1 MPERIK
7 GLQIDLSMKDMGV
20 QRSISEIK
28 RSFKGLN
35 ADLKLSNNN
44 FKYSEK
50 SLNSYKLRTRE
61 LSQAVKES
69 KANVAALKAKYQEAA
84 RASGVNSKKAAQ
96 LRQEYS
102 RQADNLNYL
111 QNELDQ
117 TRGKYREMIAVS
129 KSSVGRLG
137 QTFSEIGPKIKS
149 VGDSMKSVGRSM
161 SLYVTAP
168 IAAGFGTAMKKSID
182 FDDTMRKVKAT
193 SGATGDEFNQL
204 RTKALQMGRDTK
216 FTASESAEA
225 MNYMAL
231 AGWDTKDMLKGV
243 GGVMDLAAASGE
255 DLASVS
261 DIVTDN
267 LTAFGMKAKDSTH
280 FADVLAQ
287 TSSKAN
293 TDVRGLGEA
302 FKYAA
307 PVAGALGYSV
317 EDTSIAIGLMS
328 NAGIKGEKAGT
339 ALRTMFTNLSKPTK
353 AMKDEMDKLG
363 ISITDSNGEMLPMR
377 DVLDQLRGK
386 MGGLSKDQQAAAA
399 STIFGKEAMSGALA
413 VINASD
419 EDYKKLTKSI
429 DGSKGASKRM
439 ANEMEGGIGG
449 AMRKMK
455 SAIESLAI
463 SLGDALAPMLY
474 KVATWVTKLANKFS
488 NLPTGVQKTI
498 AVVGL
503 LAAAIGPL
511 LMVFGVMASTIG
523 TSLTV
528 LGSLMTSMRT
538 LSFLSKTSAAAT
550 SIWNGVTAT
559 ARGIANGYR
568 YAVAALTT
576 SQTIQA
582 IKSKIAATAMTI
594 WTGVTKA
601 AALATRGLGLAIRF
615 MTGPIG
621 IVITVITALV
631 GAIIYLWKTN
641 STFRNAVITAW
652 NAIKNAAISVFGFI
666 KPYIINIWNAIKTS
680 TIVVWNA
687 IKNTA
692 ITVWNAIKF
701 AVQHPIQALKNIL
714 SALWNGMK
722 AAAIKIWTLLK
733 NGVVAIIK
741 TYVKQV
747 RSNFNLVKR
756 IVLTV
761 FNAIKSFSIKVWN
774 AIKNGILNIVRILRN
789 GIAKIFKGIKNTVTT
804 IFNAVKNFAIK
815 VWNAIKNSVIN
826 RAKGLWNGVRSTFN
840 ALKKGTT
847 AIFNA
852 VKNFAL
858 KVWTSI
864 KNAVVSRAKALWSG
878 VKNAWNNLKKGTTA
892 IFKSVGSF
900 MSSKWNSIKSGTV
913 NKAKALWSGVK
924 GAWGS
929 LSKGTRNTMNAV
941 GSFMSKKWKDI
952 KSGTVDIVTGM
963 KDKITGVMNKMGD
976 VIKSVTGDIKGFFS
990 GMIDKVKGGL
1000 NKLIDGVNWVGGKLG
1015 MDKLPKIKLH
1025 TGTEHTNT
1033 TTNVVKNGKIARDTF
1048 ATVGDKG
1055 RGNGPGGF
1063 RHEAIKYP
1071 NGKMALTPNRDTTAF
1086 LPKGSS
1092 VMNGAQTHS
1101 MLSNSPAFANGTLPK
1116 FSKGTLPRF
1125 ANGTKKIMTQA
1136 VGEEAG
1142 KLFNNSKKMSHKAL
1156 DTIGAKTKQAKDWG
1170 SEKAD
1175 QIKSAATK
1183 SKDWIAS
1190 KIGDLEDY
1198 MEHPG
1203 KLLEKV
1209 LGAFG
1214 VNMDAFGISKN
1225 FELPYNMM
1233 KGMFSKLKEA
1243 AKNLISGWLEDEF
1256 SGGGG
1261 TNPFADNSSYHWVRG
1276 WSPSGHA
1283 GIDYAASVGTK
1294 IPSSIDGKVI
1304 KSWQSPLGG
1313 GNETQIYDGSKYTHI
1328 FMHQSKRKVSAG
1340 QKVSQGQI
1348 IGLTGN
1354 TGNSTGPH
1362 LHWQVNKGK
1371 GYLNNHPD
1379 SIDPL
1384 KWAKEAAKAGGG
1396 SKAASKWK
1404 PEIKKAL
1411 KANGLPTSSAYVN
1424 AWIRQVQSESGGNAG
1439 ARQQVKDV
1447 NSGPNAARGLLQVIP
1462 TTFAANKLPG
1472 HGNIMSGLDNAM
1484 AAINYAKKRYGKSG
1498 MLRVIGHGHGYA
1510 TGGLINSSGLYNLA
1524 EGGHPEFVIPTDP
1537 SRQSDAMKL
1546 LAIARQRIEG
1556 NKKNKRPN
1564 QMRTPSTSNTNDN
1577 EMMNVMARQLEAT
1590 QRQVEL
1596 LTQLVASNQRLE
1608 QKPTGVSE
1616 QDMSKAQGKR
1626 SQMMAYNMGGAF

>member
-1 MPERIK
+1 MAERIK

-20 QRSISEIK
+20 QRSITEIK

-69 KANVAALKAKYQEAA
+69 KANVAALKAKYQEVS
-84 RASGVNSKKAAQ
+84 RESGINSKKAAQ

-137 QTFSEIGPKIKS
+137 QAFSEIGPKIRS
-149 VGDSMKSVGRSM
+149 IGDSMKSVGRNM
-161 SLYVTAP
+161 SLHVTAP
-168 IAAGFGTAMKKSID
+168 IAAGFGAAVKKSID
-182 FDDTMRKVKAT
+182 FDDSMRKVKAT

-204 RTKALQMGRDTK
+204 RIKALQMGRDTK

-231 AGWDTKDMLKGV
+231 AGWDTKDMLKGI

-307 PVAGALGYSV
+307 PVAGALGYTI
-317 EDTSIAIGLMS
+317 EDTSVAIGLMS

-439 ANEMEGGIGG
+439 AKEMEGGIGG

-474 KVATWVTKLANKFS
+474 KAAKWITSLANKFS

-523 TSLTV
+523 TAITV

-550 SIWNGVTAT
+550 GIWNGVTAT

-582 IKSKIAATAMTI
+582 MKTKIAAAATTA
-594 WTGVTKA
+594 WTTVTKG
-601 AALATRGLGLAIRF
+601 AALATKGLGLAIRF
-615 MTGPIG
+615 MTGPVG
-621 IVITVITALV
+621 IVITAIGLLV
-631 GAIIYLWKTN
+631 AGLIHLWKTN
-641 STFRNAVITAW
+641 SSFRDAVIGIW
-652 NAIKNAAISVFGFI
+652 NSIKNAAIAIFGFI
-666 KPYIINIWNAIKTS
+666 KPYIINIWNAIKNS
-680 TIVVWNA
+680 TIAIWNA
-687 IKNTA
+687 IKKSA
-692 ITVWNAIKF
+692 VIIWNAIKF
-701 AVQHPIQALKNIL
+701 AVQHPIQALKNVL

-722 AAAIKIWTLLK
+722 NAAIKIWTALK
-733 NGVVAIIK
+733 NGVIAIIK
-741 TYVKQV
+741 AYVAQV
-747 RSNFNLVKR
+747 KFNINLIKR
-756 IVLTV
+756 IVVTI
-761 FNAIKSFSIKVWN
+761 FNAIKSFSIKVWT
-774 AIKNGILNIVRILRN
+774 ALKNGVLGIVRALR
-789 GIAKIFKGIKNTVTT
+789 KGVLSVFNALKKGVSV
-804 IFNAVKNFAIK
+804 IFNAVKNATVRI
-815 VWNAIKNSVIN
+815 WTAIKNSVVN
-826 RAKGLWNGVRSTFN
+826 K
-840 ALKKGTT
+840 
-847 AIFNA
+847 
-852 VKNFAL
+852 
-858 KVWTSI
+858 
-864 KNAVVSRAKALWSG
+864 AKALWSG
-878 VKNAWNNLKKGTTA
+878 VKNTWNALKKGTIG
-892 IFKSVGSF
+892 IFKAVGSF
-900 MSSKWNSIKSGTV
+900 MSSKWNSIKKGTV

-924 GAWGS
+924 DAWGS
-929 LSKGTRNTMNAV
+929 LKKGTHNTMNAV
-941 GSFMSKKWKDI
+941 GGFMSKKWNGI
-952 KSGTVDIVTGM
+952 KSTTVSIVNGM
-963 KDKITGVMNKMGD
+963 KSKVMGTMNKMRDG
-976 VIKSVTGDIKGFFS
+976 IKTVTGKIGNLFG
-990 GMIDKVKGGL
+990 GMVKGVKKGL
-1000 NKLIDGVNWVGGKLG
+1000 NALIKGVNWVGKKLN
-1015 MDKLPKIKLH
+1015 MDPIPPIKLH
-1025 TGTEHTNT
+1025 TGTESTHTQSFVT
-1033 TTNVVKNGKIARDTF
+1033 NGKLNRDTF

-1055 RGNGPGGF
+1055 RGNGPSGF
-1063 RHEAIKYP
+1063 RHETIIPPK
-1071 NGKMALTPNRDTTAF
+1071 GKPFITPGKDTTMP
-1086 LPKGSS
+1086 LSKGTRIL
-1092 VMNGAQTHS
+1092 NGAQTHS
-1101 MLSNSPAFANGTLPK
+1101 LLNQGQFSTGTI
-1116 FSKGTLPRF
+1116 PRF
-1125 ANGTKKIMTQA
+1125 ASGTKKNMLEA
-1136 VGEEAG
+1136 MGDEAG
-1142 KLFNNSKKMSHKAL
+1142 KFFN
-1156 DTIGAKTKQAKDWG
+1156 GAKKLSHSAMDNIGDKTEQVKEWG
-1170 SEKAD
+1170 GEKLS
-1175 QIKSAATK
+1175 QIKVAVGKGTK
-1183 SKDWIAS
+1183 WLSD
-1190 KIGDLEDY
+1190 KIGDIADWVGK
-1198 MEHPG
+1198 PG
-1203 KLLEKV
+1203 KLLNKV
-1209 LGAFG
+1209 LEAFG
-1214 VNMDAFGISKN
+1214 VNMDAFGIAKSAS
-1225 FELPYNMM
+1225 LPYDLM
-1233 KGMFSKLKEA
+1233 KGMFGKLKEA
-1243 AKNLISGWLEDEF
+1243 AKNLISGWFEEEF

-1261 TNPFADNSSYHWVRG
+1261 YNPYANNSKFQWVRG
-1276 WSPSGHA
+1276 WTPNGHA
-1283 GIDYAASVGTK
+1283 GIDYGAATGTP
-1294 IPSSIDGKVI
+1294 IPSPIDGKVI
-1304 KSWQSPLGG
+1304 QSWFSPNQPSG
-1313 GNETQIYDGSKYTHI
+1313 GNETQIWDGHKYTHI
-1328 FMHQSKRKVSAG
+1328 FMHQSKRKVKTG
-1340 QKVSQGQI
+1340 DRVHQGQI
-1348 IGLTGN
+1348 IGLVGD
-1354 TGNSTGPH
+1354 TGNSFGSH

-1379 SIDPL
+1379 SINPL
-1384 KWAKEAAKAGGG
+1384 TWAKQAAKAGGG
-1396 SKAASKWK
+1396 VGGS
-1404 PEIKKAL
+1404 
-1411 KANGLPTSSAYVN
+1411 GSA
-1424 AWIRQVQSESGGNAG
+1424 
-1439 ARQQVKDV
+1439 
-1447 NSGPNAARGLLQVIP
+1447 AARRAIQRAQSILGGRYKSSYITEQMMRVAKRESNFQSDAVNNWDINAQRGTP
-1462 TTFAANKLPG
+1462 SKGMFQMIEPSFRKFAMRG
-1472 HGNIMSGLDNAM
+1472 HGNILNPVDEAISAM
-1484 AAINYAKKRYGKSG
+1484 KYIVWKYGWGGFKRAGDYA
-1498 MLRVIGHGHGYA
+1498 YA
-1510 TGGLINSSGLYNLA
+1510 TGGLINTAGLYNLA
-1524 EGGHPEFVIPTDP
+1524 EDGYPEIVIPTDP

-1546 LAIARQRIEG
+1546 LHLAASKISG
-1556 NKKNKRPN
+1556 NNRNKRPN
-1564 QMRTPSTSNTNDN
+1564 QLRTPSVTSNTVDN
-1577 EMMNVMARQLEAT
+1577 A
-1590 QRQVEL
+1590 EL
-1596 LTQLVASNQRLE
+1596 LLQMIENQQKQINVLMEIARSNKTIEKQPKGFSERD
-1608 QKPTGVSE
+1608 VS
-1616 QDMSKAQGKR
+1616 QAQGSR
-1626 SQMMAYNMGGAF
+1626 LRLAAYSQGGL

>member
-117 TRGKYREMIAVS
+117 TRDKYREMIAVS

-149 VGDSMKSVGRSM
+149 IGDSMKSVGRNM
-161 SLYVTAP
+161 SLHVTAP
-168 IAAGFGTAMKKSID
+168 IVAGFGAAMKKSID

-293 TDVRGLGEA
+293 TDVRGLGDA

-307 PVAGALGYSV
+307 PVAGALGYTV

-439 ANEMEGGIGG
+439 AKEMEGGIGG

-474 KVATWVTKLANKFS
+474 KVAKWITSLANKFS

-523 TSLTV
+523 TAITV

-550 SIWNGVTAT
+550 GIWNGVTAT

-582 IKSKIAATAMTI
+582 MKTKIAAAATTA
-594 WTGVTKA
+594 WTTVTKGA
-601 AALATRGLGLAIRF
+601 TLATKGLGLAIRF
-615 MTGPIG
+615 MTGPVG
-621 IVITVITALV
+621 IVITAIGLLV
-631 GAIIYLWKTN
+631 AGLIHLWKTN
-641 STFRNAVITAW
+641 SSFRNAVIGIW
-652 NAIKNAAISVFGFI
+652 NSIKNAAIAIFGFI
-666 KPYIINIWNAIKTS
+666 KPYIINIWNAIKNS
-680 TIVVWNA
+680 TIAIWNV
-687 IKNTA
+687 IKKSA
-692 ITVWNAIKF
+692 VIIWNAIKF
-701 AVQHPIQALKNIL
+701 AVQHPIQALKNVL

-722 AAAIKIWTLLK
+722 NAAIKIWNALK
-733 NGVVAIIK
+733 NGVIAIIK
-741 TYVKQV
+741 AYVAQV
-747 RSNFNLVKR
+747 RFNINLIKR
-756 IVLTV
+756 IVVTI
-761 FNAIKSFSIKVWN
+761 FNAIKSFSIKVWT
-774 AIKNGILNIVRILRN
+774 ALKNGVLGIIRALRKGVLSVFN
-789 GIAKIFKGIKNTVTT
+789 ALKKGIVV
-804 IFNAVKNFAIK
+804 IFNAVKNVTVKIWTAIK
-815 VWNAIKNSVIN
+815 KSVVN
-826 RAKGLWNGVRSTFN
+826 K
-840 ALKKGTT
+840 
-847 AIFNA
+847 
-852 VKNFAL
+852 
-858 KVWTSI
+858 
-864 KNAVVSRAKALWSG
+864 AKALWSG
-878 VKNAWNNLKKGTTA
+878 VKNTWNALKKGTIG
-892 IFKSVGSF
+892 IFKAVGSF
-900 MSSKWNSIKSGTV
+900 MSSKWNSIKKGTV

-929 LSKGTRNTMNAV
+929 LKKGTHNTMNAV
-941 GSFMSKKWKDI
+941 GGFMSKKWNGI
-952 KSGTVDIVTGM
+952 KSTTVSIVNNMKSKVMGT
-963 KDKITGVMNKMGD
+963 MNKMRDG
-976 VIKSVTGDIKGFFS
+976 IKTVTGKIGNLFG
-990 GMIDKVKGGL
+990 GMVKGVKKGL
-1000 NKLIDGVNWVGGKLG
+1000 NGLIKGVNWVGKKLN
-1015 MDKLPKIKLH
+1015 MDPIPPIKLH
-1025 TGTEHTNT
+1025 TGTESTHTQSFVT
-1033 TTNVVKNGKIARDTF
+1033 NGKLNRDTF

-1055 RGNGPGGF
+1055 RGNGPSGF
-1063 RHEAIKYP
+1063 RHETIIPPK
-1071 NGKMALTPNRDTTAF
+1071 GKPFITPGKDTTMP
-1086 LPKGSS
+1086 LSKGTRIL
-1092 VMNGAQTHS
+1092 NGAQTHS
-1101 MLSNSPAFANGTLPK
+1101 LLNQGQFSTGTI
-1116 FSKGTLPRF
+1116 PRF
-1125 ANGTKKIMTQA
+1125 ASGTKKNMLEA
-1136 VGEEAG
+1136 MGDEAG
-1142 KLFNNSKKMSHKAL
+1142 KFFN
-1156 DTIGAKTKQAKDWG
+1156 GAKKLSHSAMDNIGDKTEQVKEWG
-1170 SEKAD
+1170 GEKLS
-1175 QIKSAATK
+1175 QIKVAVGKGTK
-1183 SKDWIAS
+1183 WLSD
-1190 KIGDLEDY
+1190 KIGDIADWVGK
-1198 MEHPG
+1198 PG
-1203 KLLEKV
+1203 KLLNKV
-1209 LGAFG
+1209 LEAFG
-1214 VNMDAFGISKN
+1214 VNMDAFGIAKN
-1225 FELPYNMM
+1225 ASLPYDLM
-1233 KGMFSKLKEA
+1233 KGMFGKLKEA
-1243 AKNLISGWLEDEF
+1243 AKNLISGWFEEEF

-1261 TNPFADNSSYHWVRG
+1261 YNPYANNSKFQWVRG
-1276 WSPSGHA
+1276 WTPNGHA
-1283 GIDYAASVGTK
+1283 GIDYGAATGTP
-1294 IPSSIDGKVI
+1294 IPSPIDGKVI
-1304 KSWQSPLGG
+1304 QSWFSPNQPSG
-1313 GNETQIYDGSKYTHI
+1313 GNETQIWDGHKYTHI
-1328 FMHQSKRKVSAG
+1328 FMHQSKRKVKTG
-1340 QKVSQGQI
+1340 DRVHQGQI
-1348 IGLTGN
+1348 IGLVGD
-1354 TGNSTGPH
+1354 TGNSFGSH

-1379 SIDPL
+1379 SINPL
-1384 KWAKEAAKAGGG
+1384 TWAKQAAKAGGG
-1396 SKAASKWK
+1396 VGGS
-1404 PEIKKAL
+1404 
-1411 KANGLPTSSAYVN
+1411 GSA
-1424 AWIRQVQSESGGNAG
+1424 
-1439 ARQQVKDV
+1439 
-1447 NSGPNAARGLLQVIP
+1447 AARRAIQRAQSILGGRYKSSYITEQMMRVAKRESNFQSDAVNNWDINAQKGTP
-1462 TTFAANKLPG
+1462 SKGMFQMIEPSFRAYAKPG
-1472 HGNIMSGLDNAM
+1472 HGNILNPTDEAISAM
-1484 AAINYAKKRYGKSG
+1484 RYIVGKWVPIMGSWRSAFKRAGDYA
-1498 MLRVIGHGHGYA
+1498 YA
-1510 TGGLINSSGLYNLA
+1510 TGGVINTAGLYNLA
-1524 EGGHPEFVIPTDP
+1524 EDGYPEIVIPTDP

-1546 LAIARQRIEG
+1546 LHLAASKISG
-1556 NKKNKRPN
+1556 NNRNKRPN
-1564 QMRTPSTSNTNDN
+1564 QLRTPNVTSNTVDN
-1577 EMMNVMARQLEAT
+1577 A
-1590 QRQVEL
+1590 EL
-1596 LTQLVASNQRLE
+1596 LLQMIENQQKQINVLMEIARSNKTIEKQPKGFSERD
-1608 QKPTGVSE
+1608 VS
-1616 QDMSKAQGKR
+1616 QAQGSR
-1626 SQMMAYNMGGAF
+1626 LRLAAYSQGGL

>member
-1 MPERIK
+1 MAERIK

-20 QRSISEIK
+20 QRSITEIK

-61 LSQAVKES
+61 LSQVVKES
-69 KANVAALKAKYQEAA
+69 KANVAALKAKYQEVS
-84 RASGVNSKKAAQ
+84 RESGINSKKAAQ

-117 TRGKYREMIAVS
+117 TRDKYREMIAVS

-137 QTFSEIGPKIKS
+137 QAFSEIGPKIRS
-149 VGDSMKSVGRSM
+149 IGDSMKSVGRNM
-161 SLYVTAP
+161 SLHVTAP
-168 IAAGFGTAMKKSID
+168 IAAGFGAAMKKSID

-307 PVAGALGYSV
+307 PVAGALGYTV
-317 EDTSIAIGLMS
+317 EDTSVAIGLMS

-363 ISITDSNGEMLPMR
+363 ISITNSNGEMLPMR
-377 DVLDQLRGK
+377 DVMDQLRNK

-439 ANEMEGGIGG
+439 AKEMEGGIGG

-474 KVATWVTKLANKFS
+474 KAAKWITSLANKFS

-523 TSLTV
+523 TAITV

-550 SIWNGVTAT
+550 GIWNGVTAT

-568 YAVAALTT
+568 LAIAALST

-582 IKSKIAATAMTI
+582 LKTKIAAAATTA
-594 WTGVTKA
+594 WTTVTKG
-601 AALATRGLGLAIRF
+601 AALATKGLGLAIRF
-615 MTGPIG
+615 MTGPVG
-621 IVITVITALV
+621 IVITAIGLLV
-631 GAIIYLWKTN
+631 AGLIHLWKTN
-641 STFRNAVITAW
+641 SSFRNSVINAW
-652 NAIKNAAISVFGFI
+652 TAIKNAAVAIFGFI
-666 KPYIINIWNAIKTS
+666 KTHIIAIWNVIKASTITVWNGIKTVAVA
-680 TIVVWNA
+680 T
-687 IKNTA
+687 
-692 ITVWNAIKF
+692 WNAIKF
-701 AVQHPIQALKNIL
+701 AVQHPIQVLKNVL

-722 AAAIKIWTLLK
+722 NAAIKIWNALK
-733 NGVVAIIK
+733 NGVIAIIK
-741 TYVKQV
+741 AYVAQV
-747 RSNFNLVKR
+747 RFNINLIKR
-756 IVLTV
+756 IVVTI
-761 FNAIKSFSIKVWN
+761 FNAIKSFSIKVWTALKN
-774 AIKNGILNIVRILRN
+774 AVLGIVRALR
-789 GIAKIFKGIKNTVTT
+789 KGVL
-804 IFNAVKNFAIK
+804 
-815 VWNAIKNSVIN
+815 SV
-826 RAKGLWNGVRSTFN
+826 FN
-840 ALKKGTT
+840 ALKKGVS

-852 VKNFAL
+852 
-858 KVWTSI
+858 I
-864 KNAVVSRAKALWSG
+864 KNAAVRIWSAIKNSVVNKAKALWSG
-878 VKNAWNNLKKGTTA
+878 VKNTWNALKKGTIG
-892 IFKSVGSF
+892 IFKAVGSF
-900 MSSKWNSIKSGTV
+900 MSSKWNSIKKGTV

-929 LSKGTRNTMNAV
+929 LKKGTHNTMNAV
-941 GSFMSKKWKDI
+941 GGFMSKKWNGI
-952 KSGTVDIVTGM
+952 KSTTVSIVNGM
-963 KDKITGVMNKMGD
+963 KSKVMGTMNKMRDG
-976 VIKSVTGDIKGFFS
+976 IKTVTGKIGNLFG
-990 GMIDKVKGGL
+990 GMVKGVKKGL
-1000 NKLIDGVNWVGGKLG
+1000 NGLIKGVNWVADKLG
-1015 MDKLPKIKLH
+1015 MEKIDPIKLH
-1025 TGTEHTNT
+1025 TGTNKS
-1033 TTNVVKNGKIARDTF
+1033 NKYISNGKINRGTF

-1055 RGNGPGGF
+1055 KGNGPGGF
-1063 RHEAIKYP
+1063 RHEMIRYP
-1071 NGKMALTPNRDTTAF
+1071 NGKTAITPNKDTTTF

-1092 VMNGAQTHS
+1092 VYSGAQTHS
-1101 MLSNSPAFANGTLPK
+1101 LLSSLPK
-1116 FSKGTLPRF
+1116 FSTGTNPLGNGNKKPKKKKKGD
-1125 ANGTKKIMTQA
+1125 N
-1136 VGEEAG
+1136 
-1142 KLFNNSKKMSHKAL
+1142 LFGDAW
-1156 DTIGAKTKQAKDWG
+1156 D
-1170 SEKAD
+1170 
-1175 QIKSAATK
+1175 ATK
-1183 SKDWIAS
+1183 AGAAKVVDGGKAVVSKTLDAAAKGKKWLSDKVGDVLDWID
-1190 KIGDLEDY
+1190 KPE
-1198 MEHPG
+1198 

-1209 LGAFG
+1209 LEGFG
-1214 VNMDAFGISKN
+1214 VNLDSFGIGKTA
-1225 FELPYNMM
+1225 ELPYNMM
-1233 KGMFSKLKEA
+1233 KGMFGKLKKAAIDKFTEWFEDSGSGDGGYIDLSKGINFGFARTAAQAAAQGYPFARAHHGLDINYKYDKVYSTLSGTATGSSGWNGGFGQNMWIRAGNGLEA
-1243 AKNLISGWLEDEF
+1243 IYGHLHKLAFHGKKRVKPGTYLGISGGDP
-1256 SGGGG
+1256 GRDGQ
-1261 TNPFADNSSYHWVRG
+1261 N
-1276 WSPSGHA
+1276 A
-1283 GIDYAASVGTK
+1283 GS
-1294 IPSSIDGKVI
+1294 
-1304 KSWQSPLGG
+1304 
-1313 GNETQIYDGSKYTHI
+1313 
-1328 FMHQSKRKVSAG
+1328 
-1340 QKVSQGQI
+1340 
-1348 IGLTGN
+1348 
-1354 TGNSTGPH
+1354 STGPH
-1362 LHWQVNKGK
+1362 LHYEMRRNGV
-1371 GYLNNHPD
+1371 PF
-1379 SIDPL
+1379 DPTSWL
-1384 KWAKEAAKAGGG
+1384 KKHNGGG
-1396 SKAASKWK
+1396 KVGGSGSANARKA
-1404 PEIKKAL
+1404 IKKAQAIL
-1411 KANGLPTSSAYVN
+1411 GGRYKSSYITEQMMRVAKRESNFQADAVNDWDVN
-1424 AWIRQVQSESGGNAG
+1424 ARSGTPSKGMFQMIEPSFKAY
-1439 ARQQVKDV
+1439 AK
-1447 NSGPNAARGLLQVIP
+1447 
-1462 TTFAANKLPG
+1462 KG
-1472 HGNIMSGLDNAM
+1472 HGNILNPTDQAISAM
-1484 AAINYAKKRYGKSG
+1484 RYIVGKWVPIMGSWKSAFKRAGDYA
-1498 MLRVIGHGHGYA
+1498 YA
-1510 TGGLINSSGLYNLA
+1510 TGGLINTAGLYNLA
-1524 EGGHPEFVIPTDP
+1524 EDGYPEIVIPTDP
-1537 SRQSDAMKL
+1537 SRQSEAMKL
-1546 LAIARQRIEG
+1546 LHLAASKITGR
-1556 NKKNKRPN
+1556 NNNKRPN
-1564 QMRTPSTSNTNDN
+1564 QMRTPSISNANDN
-1577 EMMNVMARQLEAT
+1577 EMINFMTRQLEAT

-1616 QDMSKAQGKR
+1616 QDISKAQGKR
-1626 SQMMAYNMGGAF
+1626 ARMMAYNMGGAFQFEKRSQDI

>member
-117 TRGKYREMIAVS
+117 TRDKYREMIAVS

-149 VGDSMKSVGRSM
+149 IGDSMKSVGRNM
-161 SLYVTAP
+161 SLHVTAP
-168 IAAGFGTAMKKSID
+168 IVAGFGAAMKKSID

-293 TDVRGLGEA
+293 TDVRGLGDA

-307 PVAGALGYSV
+307 PVAGALGYTV

-377 DVLDQLRGK
+377 DVMDQLRTK

-429 DGSKGASKRM
+429 DGSNGASKRM

-474 KVATWVTKLANKFS
+474 KVAKWITSLANKFS

-523 TSLTV
+523 TAITV

-550 SIWNGVTAT
+550 GIWNGVTAT

-576 SQTIQA
+576 SQTTQA
-582 IKSKIAATAMTI
+582 MKTKIAAAATTA
-594 WTGVTKA
+594 WTTVTKGA
-601 AALATRGLGLAIRF
+601 TLATKGLGLAIRF
-615 MTGPIG
+615 MTGPVG
-621 IVITVITALV
+621 IVITAIGLLV
-631 GAIIYLWKTN
+631 AGLIHLWKTN
-641 STFRNAVITAW
+641 SSFRNSVITAW
-652 NAIKNAAISVFGFI
+652 NAIKNAAVAIFGFI
-666 KPYIINIWNAIKTS
+666 KPYIINIWNAIKNS
-680 TIVVWNA
+680 TIAIWNA
-687 IKNTA
+687 IKKSA
-692 ITVWNAIKF
+692 VIIWNAIKF
-701 AVQHPIQALKNIL
+701 AVQHPIQALKNVL

-722 AAAIKIWTLLK
+722 NAAIKIWTALK
-733 NGVVAIIK
+733 NGVIAIIK
-741 TYVKQV
+741 AYVAQV
-747 RSNFNLVKR
+747 RFNINLIKR
-756 IVLTV
+756 IVVTI
-761 FNAIKSFSIKVWN
+761 FNAIKSFSIKVWT
-774 AIKNGILNIVRILRN
+774 ALKNGVLGIVRALR
-789 GIAKIFKGIKNTVTT
+789 KGVLSVFNALKKGVSV
-804 IFNAVKNFAIK
+804 IFNAVKNAAVRI
-815 VWNAIKNSVIN
+815 WTAIKNSVVN
-826 RAKGLWNGVRSTFN
+826 K
-840 ALKKGTT
+840 
-847 AIFNA
+847 
-852 VKNFAL
+852 
-858 KVWTSI
+858 
-864 KNAVVSRAKALWSG
+864 AKALWSG
-878 VKNAWNNLKKGTTA
+878 VKNTWNALKKGTIG
-892 IFKSVGSF
+892 IFKAVGSF
-900 MSSKWNSIKSGTV
+900 MSSKWNSIKKGTV

-929 LSKGTRNTMNAV
+929 LKKGTHNTMNAV
-941 GSFMSKKWKDI
+941 GGFMSKKWNGI
-952 KSGTVDIVTGM
+952 KSTTVSIVNSMKSKVMGT
-963 KDKITGVMNKMGD
+963 MNKMRDG
-976 VIKSVTGDIKGFFS
+976 IKTVTGKIGNLFG
-990 GMIDKVKGGL
+990 GMVKGVKKGL
-1000 NKLIDGVNWVGGKLG
+1000 NALIKGVNWVGKKLN
-1015 MDKLPKIKLH
+1015 MDPIPPIKLH
-1025 TGTEHTNT
+1025 TGTESTHTQSFVT
-1033 TTNVVKNGKIARDTF
+1033 NGKLNRDTF

-1055 RGNGPGGF
+1055 RGNGPSGF
-1063 RHEAIKYP
+1063 RHETIIPPK
-1071 NGKMALTPNRDTTAF
+1071 GKPFITPGKDTTMP
-1086 LPKGSS
+1086 LSKGTRIL
-1092 VMNGAQTHS
+1092 NGAQTHS
-1101 MLSNSPAFANGTLPK
+1101 LLNQGQFSTGTI
-1116 FSKGTLPRF
+1116 PRF
-1125 ANGTKKIMTQA
+1125 ASGTKKNMLEA
-1136 VGEEAG
+1136 MGDEAG
-1142 KLFNNSKKMSHKAL
+1142 KFFN
-1156 DTIGAKTKQAKDWG
+1156 GAKKLSHSAMDNIGDKTEQVKEWG
-1170 SEKAD
+1170 GEKLS
-1175 QIKSAATK
+1175 QIKVAVGKGTK
-1183 SKDWIAS
+1183 WLSD
-1190 KIGDLEDY
+1190 KIGDIADWVGK
-1198 MEHPG
+1198 PG
-1203 KLLEKV
+1203 KLLNKV
-1209 LGAFG
+1209 LEAFG
-1214 VNMDAFGISKN
+1214 VNMDAFGIAKSAS
-1225 FELPYNMM
+1225 LPYDLM
-1233 KGMFSKLKEA
+1233 KGMFGKLKEA
-1243 AKNLISGWLEDEF
+1243 AKNLISGWFEEEF
-1256 SGGGG
+1256 SSGGGY
-1261 TNPFADNSSYHWVRG
+1261 NPYANNSKFQWVRG
-1276 WSPSGHA
+1276 WTPNGHA
-1283 GIDYAASVGTK
+1283 GIDYGAATGTP
-1294 IPSSIDGKVI
+1294 IPSPIDGKVI
-1304 KSWQSPLGG
+1304 QSWFSPNQPSG
-1313 GNETQIYDGSKYTHI
+1313 GNETQIWDGHKYTHI
-1328 FMHQSKRKVSAG
+1328 FMHQSKRKVKTG
-1340 QKVSQGQI
+1340 DRVHQGQI
-1348 IGLTGN
+1348 IGLVGD
-1354 TGNSTGPH
+1354 TGNSFGSH

-1379 SIDPL
+1379 SINPL
-1384 KWAKEAAKAGGG
+1384 TWAKQAAKAGGG
-1396 SKAASKWK
+1396 VGGS
-1404 PEIKKAL
+1404 
-1411 KANGLPTSSAYVN
+1411 GSA
-1424 AWIRQVQSESGGNAG
+1424 
-1439 ARQQVKDV
+1439 
-1447 NSGPNAARGLLQVIP
+1447 AARRAIQRAQSILGGRYKSSYITEQMMRVAKRESNFQADAVNNWDINARMGDP
-1462 TTFAANKLPG
+1462 SKGMFQMIGSSFRAYAKPG
-1472 HGNIMSGLDNAM
+1472 HGNMLNPTDEAISAMRYIVGKWVPIMGSWRSAF
-1484 AAINYAKKRYGKSG
+1484 KRAGDFA
-1498 MLRVIGHGHGYA
+1498 YA
-1510 TGGLINSSGLYNLA
+1510 TGGVINTSGMYQLA
-1524 EGGHPEFVIPTDP
+1524 EGGYPEIVIPTDP

-1546 LAIARQRIEG
+1546 LHLAASKISG
-1556 NKKNKRPN
+1556 NNRNKRPN
-1564 QMRTPSTSNTNDN
+1564 QLRTPSVTSNTVDN
-1577 EMMNVMARQLEAT
+1577 A
-1590 QRQVEL
+1590 EL
-1596 LTQLVASNQRLE
+1596 LLQMIENQQKQINVLMEIARSNKTIEKQPKGFSERD
-1608 QKPTGVSE
+1608 VS
-1616 QDMSKAQGKR
+1616 QAQGSR
-1626 SQMMAYNMGGAF
+1626 LRLAAYSQGGL

>member
-1 MPERIK
+1 MAERIK

-20 QRSISEIK
+20 QRSITEIK

-117 TRGKYREMIAVS
+117 TRDKYREMIAVS

-149 VGDSMKSVGRSM
+149 IGDSMKSVGRNM
-161 SLYVTAP
+161 SLHVTAP
-168 IAAGFGTAMKKSID
+168 IVAGFGAAMKKSID

-293 TDVRGLGEA
+293 TDVRGLGDA

-307 PVAGALGYSV
+307 PVAGALGYTV

-439 ANEMEGGIGG
+439 AKEMEGGIGG

-474 KVATWVTKLANKFS
+474 KAAKWITSLANKFS

-523 TSLTV
+523 TAITV

-550 SIWNGVTAT
+550 GIWNGVTAT

-582 IKSKIAATAMTI
+582 MKTKIAAAATTA
-594 WTGVTKA
+594 WTTVTKGA
-601 AALATRGLGLAIRF
+601 TLATKGLGLAIRF
-615 MTGPIG
+615 MTGPVG
-621 IVITVITALV
+621 IVITAIGLLV
-631 GAIIYLWKTN
+631 AGLIHLWKTN
-641 STFRNAVITAW
+641 SSFRNAVIGIW
-652 NAIKNAAISVFGFI
+652 NSIKNAAIAIFGFI
-666 KPYIINIWNAIKTS
+666 KPYIINIWNAIKNS
-680 TIVVWNA
+680 TIAIWNV
-687 IKNTA
+687 IKKSA
-692 ITVWNAIKF
+692 VIIWNAIKF
-701 AVQHPIQALKNIL
+701 AVQHPIQALKNVL

-722 AAAIKIWTLLK
+722 NAAIKIWNALK
-733 NGVVAIIK
+733 NGVIAIIK
-741 TYVKQV
+741 AYVAQV
-747 RSNFNLVKR
+747 RFNINLIKR
-756 IVLTV
+756 IVVTI
-761 FNAIKSFSIKVWN
+761 FNAIKSFSIKVWT
-774 AIKNGILNIVRILRN
+774 ALKNGVLGIIRALRKGVLSVFN
-789 GIAKIFKGIKNTVTT
+789 ALKKGIVV
-804 IFNAVKNFAIK
+804 IFNAVKNVTVKIWTAIK
-815 VWNAIKNSVIN
+815 KSVVN
-826 RAKGLWNGVRSTFN
+826 K
-840 ALKKGTT
+840 
-847 AIFNA
+847 
-852 VKNFAL
+852 
-858 KVWTSI
+858 
-864 KNAVVSRAKALWSG
+864 AKALWSG
-878 VKNAWNNLKKGTTA
+878 VKNTWNALKKGTIG
-892 IFKSVGSF
+892 IFKAVGSF
-900 MSSKWNSIKSGTV
+900 MSSKWNSIKKGTV

-929 LSKGTRNTMNAV
+929 LKKGTHNTMNAV
-941 GSFMSKKWKDI
+941 GGFMSKKWNGI
-952 KSGTVDIVTGM
+952 KSTTVSIVNNMKSKVMGT
-963 KDKITGVMNKMGD
+963 MNKMRDG
-976 VIKSVTGDIKGFFS
+976 IKTVTGKIGNLFG
-990 GMIDKVKGGL
+990 GMVKGVKKGL
-1000 NKLIDGVNWVGGKLG
+1000 NALIKGVNWVGKKLN
-1015 MDKLPKIKLH
+1015 MDPIPPIKLH
-1025 TGTEHTNT
+1025 TGTESTHTQSFVT
-1033 TTNVVKNGKIARDTF
+1033 NGKLNRDTF

-1055 RGNGPGGF
+1055 RGNGPSGF
-1063 RHEAIKYP
+1063 RHETIIPPK
-1071 NGKMALTPNRDTTAF
+1071 GKPFITPGKDTTMP
-1086 LPKGSS
+1086 LSKGTRIL
-1092 VMNGAQTHS
+1092 NGAQTHS
-1101 MLSNSPAFANGTLPK
+1101 LLNQGQFSTGTI
-1116 FSKGTLPRF
+1116 PRF
-1125 ANGTKKIMTQA
+1125 ASGTKKNMLEA
-1136 VGEEAG
+1136 MGDEAG
-1142 KLFNNSKKMSHKAL
+1142 KFFN
-1156 DTIGAKTKQAKDWG
+1156 GAKKLSHSAMDNIGDKTEQVKEWG
-1170 SEKAD
+1170 GEKLS
-1175 QIKSAATK
+1175 QIKVAVGKGTK
-1183 SKDWIAS
+1183 WLSD
-1190 KIGDLEDY
+1190 KIGDIADWVGK
-1198 MEHPG
+1198 PG
-1203 KLLEKV
+1203 KLLNKV
-1209 LGAFG
+1209 LEAFG
-1214 VNMDAFGISKN
+1214 VNMDAFGIAKN
-1225 FELPYNMM
+1225 ASLPYDLM
-1233 KGMFSKLKEA
+1233 KGMFGKLKEA
-1243 AKNLISGWLEDEF
+1243 AKNLISGWFEEEF

-1261 TNPFADNSSYHWVRG
+1261 YNPYANNSKFQWVRG
-1276 WSPSGHA
+1276 WTPNGHA
-1283 GIDYAASVGTK
+1283 GIDYGAATGTP
-1294 IPSSIDGKVI
+1294 IPSPIDGKVI
-1304 KSWQSPLGG
+1304 QSWFSPNQPSG
-1313 GNETQIYDGSKYTHI
+1313 GNETQIWDGHKYTHI
-1328 FMHQSKRKVSAG
+1328 FMHQSKRKVKTG
-1340 QKVSQGQI
+1340 DRVHQGQI
-1348 IGLTGN
+1348 IGLVGD
-1354 TGNSTGPH
+1354 TGNSFGSH

-1379 SIDPL
+1379 SINPL
-1384 KWAKEAAKAGGG
+1384 TWAKQAAKAGGG
-1396 SKAASKWK
+1396 VGGS
-1404 PEIKKAL
+1404 
-1411 KANGLPTSSAYVN
+1411 GSA
-1424 AWIRQVQSESGGNAG
+1424 
-1439 ARQQVKDV
+1439 
-1447 NSGPNAARGLLQVIP
+1447 AARRAIQRAQSILGGRYKSSYITEQMMRVAKRESNFQADAVNNWDINARMGDP
-1462 TTFAANKLPG
+1462 SKGMFQMIGSSFRAYAKPG
-1472 HGNIMSGLDNAM
+1472 HGNMLNPTDEAISAMRYIVGKWVPIMGSWRSAF
-1484 AAINYAKKRYGKSG
+1484 KRAGDFA
-1498 MLRVIGHGHGYA
+1498 YA
-1510 TGGLINSSGLYNLA
+1510 TGGVINTSGMYQLA
-1524 EGGHPEFVIPTDP
+1524 EGGYPEIVIPTDP

-1546 LAIARQRIEG
+1546 LHLAASKISG
-1556 NKKNKRPN
+1556 NNRNKRPN
-1564 QMRTPSTSNTNDN
+1564 QLRTPSVTSNTVDN
-1577 EMMNVMARQLEAT
+1577 ADLLLQMIENQQKQINVLMEIAR
-1590 QRQVEL
+1590 
-1596 LTQLVASNQRLE
+1596 SNENIEKQPKGFSERD
-1608 QKPTGVSE
+1608 VS
-1616 QDMSKAQGKR
+1616 QAQGSR
-1626 SQMMAYNMGGAF
+1626 LRLAAYSQGGL

>member
-117 TRGKYREMIAVS
+117 TRDKYREMIAVS

-149 VGDSMKSVGRSM
+149 IGDSMKSVGRNM
-161 SLYVTAP
+161 SLHVTAP
-168 IAAGFGTAMKKSID
+168 IVAGFGAAMKKSID

-293 TDVRGLGEA
+293 TDVRGLGDA

-307 PVAGALGYSV
+307 PVAGALGYTV

-439 ANEMEGGIGG
+439 AKEMEGGIGG

-474 KVATWVTKLANKFS
+474 KAAKWITSLANKFS

-523 TSLTV
+523 TAITV

-550 SIWNGVTAT
+550 GIWNGVTAT

-582 IKSKIAATAMTI
+582 MKTKIAAAATTA
-594 WTGVTKA
+594 WTTVTKGA
-601 AALATRGLGLAIRF
+601 TLATKGLGLAIRF
-615 MTGPIG
+615 MTGPVG
-621 IVITVITALV
+621 IVITAIGLLV
-631 GAIIYLWKTN
+631 AGLIHLWKTN
-641 STFRNAVITAW
+641 SSFRNAVIGIW
-652 NAIKNAAISVFGFI
+652 NSIKNAAIAIFGFI
-666 KPYIINIWNAIKTS
+666 KPYIINIWNAIKNS
-680 TIVVWNA
+680 TIAIWNV
-687 IKNTA
+687 IKKSA
-692 ITVWNAIKF
+692 VIIWNAIKF
-701 AVQHPIQALKNIL
+701 AVQHPIQALKNVL

-722 AAAIKIWTLLK
+722 NAAIKIWNALK
-733 NGVVAIIK
+733 NGVIAIIK
-741 TYVKQV
+741 AYVAQV
-747 RSNFNLVKR
+747 RFNINLIKR
-756 IVLTV
+756 IVVTI
-761 FNAIKSFSIKVWN
+761 FNAIKSFSIKVWT
-774 AIKNGILNIVRILRN
+774 ALKNGVLGIIRALRKGVLSVFN
-789 GIAKIFKGIKNTVTT
+789 ALKKGIVV
-804 IFNAVKNFAIK
+804 IFNAVKNVTVKIWTAIK
-815 VWNAIKNSVIN
+815 KSVVN
-826 RAKGLWNGVRSTFN
+826 K
-840 ALKKGTT
+840 
-847 AIFNA
+847 
-852 VKNFAL
+852 
-858 KVWTSI
+858 
-864 KNAVVSRAKALWSG
+864 AKALWSG
-878 VKNAWNNLKKGTTA
+878 VKNTWNALKKGTIG
-892 IFKSVGSF
+892 IFKAVGSF
-900 MSSKWNSIKSGTV
+900 MSSKWNSIKKGTV

-929 LSKGTRNTMNAV
+929 LKKGTHNTMNAV
-941 GSFMSKKWKDI
+941 GGFMSKKWNGI
-952 KSGTVDIVTGM
+952 KSTTVSIVNNMKSKVMGT
-963 KDKITGVMNKMGD
+963 MNKMRDG
-976 VIKSVTGDIKGFFS
+976 IKTVTGKIGNLFG
-990 GMIDKVKGGL
+990 GMVKGVKKGL
-1000 NKLIDGVNWVGGKLG
+1000 NGLIKGVNWVGKKLN
-1015 MDKLPKIKLH
+1015 MDPIPPIKLH
-1025 TGTEHTNT
+1025 TGTESTHTQSFVT
-1033 TTNVVKNGKIARDTF
+1033 NGKLNRDTF

-1055 RGNGPGGF
+1055 RGNGPSGF
-1063 RHEAIKYP
+1063 RHETIIPPK
-1071 NGKMALTPNRDTTAF
+1071 GKPFITPGKDTTMP
-1086 LPKGSS
+1086 LSKGTRIL
-1092 VMNGAQTHS
+1092 NGAQTHS
-1101 MLSNSPAFANGTLPK
+1101 LLNQGQFSTGTI
-1116 FSKGTLPRF
+1116 PRF
-1125 ANGTKKIMTQA
+1125 ASGTKKNMLEA
-1136 VGEEAG
+1136 MGDEAG
-1142 KLFNNSKKMSHKAL
+1142 KFFN
-1156 DTIGAKTKQAKDWG
+1156 GAKKLSHSAMDNIGDKTEQVKEWG
-1170 SEKAD
+1170 GEKLS
-1175 QIKSAATK
+1175 QIKVAVGKGTK
-1183 SKDWIAS
+1183 WLSD
-1190 KIGDLEDY
+1190 KIGDIADWVGK
-1198 MEHPG
+1198 PG
-1203 KLLEKV
+1203 KLLNKV
-1209 LGAFG
+1209 LEAFG
-1214 VNMDAFGISKN
+1214 VNMDAFGIAKN
-1225 FELPYNMM
+1225 ASLPYDLM
-1233 KGMFSKLKEA
+1233 KGMFGKLKEA
-1243 AKNLISGWLEDEF
+1243 AKNLISGWFEEEF

-1261 TNPFADNSSYHWVRG
+1261 YNPYANNSKFQWVRG
-1276 WSPSGHA
+1276 WTPNGHA
-1283 GIDYAASVGTK
+1283 GIDYGAATGTP
-1294 IPSSIDGKVI
+1294 IPSPIDGKVI
-1304 KSWQSPLGG
+1304 QSWFSPNQPSG
-1313 GNETQIYDGSKYTHI
+1313 GNETQIWDGHKYTHI
-1328 FMHQSKRKVSAG
+1328 FMHQSKRKVKTG
-1340 QKVSQGQI
+1340 DRVHQGQI
-1348 IGLTGN
+1348 IGLVGD
-1354 TGNSTGPH
+1354 TGNSFGSH

-1379 SIDPL
+1379 SINPL
-1384 KWAKEAAKAGGG
+1384 TWAKQAAKAGGG
-1396 SKAASKWK
+1396 VGGS
-1404 PEIKKAL
+1404 
-1411 KANGLPTSSAYVN
+1411 GSA
-1424 AWIRQVQSESGGNAG
+1424 
-1439 ARQQVKDV
+1439 
-1447 NSGPNAARGLLQVIP
+1447 AARRAIQRAQSILGGRYKSSYITEQMMRVAKRESNFQSDAVNNWDINAQKGTP
-1462 TTFAANKLPG
+1462 SKGMFQMIEPSFRAYAKPG
-1472 HGNIMSGLDNAM
+1472 HGNILNPTDEAISAM
-1484 AAINYAKKRYGKSG
+1484 RYIVGKWVPIMGSWRSAFKRAGDYA
-1498 MLRVIGHGHGYA
+1498 YA
-1510 TGGLINSSGLYNLA
+1510 TGGVINTAGLYNLA
-1524 EGGHPEFVIPTDP
+1524 EDGYPEIVIPTDP

-1546 LAIARQRIEG
+1546 LHLAASKISG
-1556 NKKNKRPN
+1556 NNRNKRPN
-1564 QMRTPSTSNTNDN
+1564 QLRTPNVTSNTVDN
-1577 EMMNVMARQLEAT
+1577 A
-1590 QRQVEL
+1590 EL
-1596 LTQLVASNQRLE
+1596 LLQMIENQQKQINVLMEIARSNKTIEKQPKGFSERD
-1608 QKPTGVSE
+1608 VS
-1616 QDMSKAQGKR
+1616 QAQGSR
-1626 SQMMAYNMGGAF
+1626 LRLAAYSQGGL

>member
-1 MPERIK
+1 MAERIK

-117 TRGKYREMIAVS
+117 TRDKYREMIAVS

-137 QTFSEIGPKIKS
+137 QTFSEIGPKKRSI
-149 VGDSMKSVGRSM
+149 GDSMKSVGRNM
-161 SLYVTAP
+161 SLHVTAP
-168 IAAGFGTAMKKSID
+168 IAAGFGAAMKKSID

-231 AGWDTKDMLKGV
+231 AGWDIKDMLKGV

-307 PVAGALGYSV
+307 PVAGALGYTV
-317 EDTSIAIGLMS
+317 EDTSVAIGLMS

-439 ANEMEGGIGG
+439 AKEMEGGIGG

-474 KVATWVTKLANKFS
+474 KAAKWITSLANKFS

-511 LMVFGVMASTIG
+511 LMVFGVMVSTIG
-523 TSLTV
+523 TAITA

-550 SIWNGVTAT
+550 GIWNGVTAT

-568 YAVAALTT
+568 LAIAALST

-582 IKSKIAATAMTI
+582 LKTKIAAAATTA
-594 WTGVTKA
+594 WTAVTKG
-601 AALATRGLGLAIRF
+601 AALATKGLGLAIRF
-615 MTGPIG
+615 MTGPVG
-621 IVITVITALV
+621 IVITAIGLLV
-631 GAIIYLWKTN
+631 AGLIHLWKTN
-641 STFRNAVITAW
+641 SSFRDAVIGIW
-652 NAIKNAAISVFGFI
+652 NSIKNAAIAIFGFI
-666 KPYIINIWNAIKTS
+666 KPYIINIWNAIKNS
-680 TIVVWNA
+680 TIAIWNA
-687 IKNTA
+687 IKKSA
-692 ITVWNAIKF
+692 VIIWNAIKF
-701 AVQHPIQALKNIL
+701 AVQHPIQALKNVL

-722 AAAIKIWTLLK
+722 NAAIKIWNALK
-733 NGVVAIIK
+733 NGVIAIIK
-741 TYVKQV
+741 AYIAQV
-747 RSNFNLVKR
+747 RFNINLIKR
-756 IVLTV
+756 IVVTI
-761 FNAIKSFSIKVWN
+761 FNAIKSFSIKVWT
-774 AIKNGILNIVRILRN
+774 ALKNGVLGIVRALR
-789 GIAKIFKGIKNTVTT
+789 KGVLSVFNALKKGVSV
-804 IFNAVKNFAIK
+804 IFNAVKNATVRI
-815 VWNAIKNSVIN
+815 WTAIKNSVVN
-826 RAKGLWNGVRSTFN
+826 K
-840 ALKKGTT
+840 
-847 AIFNA
+847 
-852 VKNFAL
+852 
-858 KVWTSI
+858 
-864 KNAVVSRAKALWSG
+864 AKALWSG
-878 VKNAWNNLKKGTTA
+878 VKNTWNALKKGTIG
-892 IFKSVGSF
+892 IFKVVGSF
-900 MSSKWNSIKSGTV
+900 MSSKWNSIKNGTV

-929 LSKGTRNTMNAV
+929 LKKGTHNTMSAV
-941 GSFMSKKWKDI
+941 GGFMSKKWNGI
-952 KSGTVDIVTGM
+952 KNTTVSIVNSMKSKVMGT
-963 KDKITGVMNKMGD
+963 MNKMRDG
-976 VIKSVTGDIKGFFS
+976 IKTVTGKIGNLFG
-990 GMIDKVKGGL
+990 GMVKGVKKGL
-1000 NKLIDGVNWVGGKLG
+1000 NKLISGVNWVADKLG
-1015 MDKLPKIKLH
+1015 MDKLPSIKLS
-1025 TGTEHTNT
+1025 TGTNASKKYVSH
-1033 TTNVVKNGKIARDTF
+1033 GKINRDTF

-1055 RGNGPGGF
+1055 RGNGPSGF
-1063 RHEAIKYP
+1063 RHEMIEYP
-1071 NGKMALTPNRDTTAF
+1071 NGKTTITPNRDTTTF
-1086 LPKGSS
+1086 LPKGSR
-1092 VMNGAQTHS
+1092 VYNGTQTHA
-1101 MLSNSPAFANGTLPK
+1101 MLSQM
-1116 FSKGTLPRF
+1116 PRF
-1125 ANGTKKIMTQA
+1125 
-1136 VGEEAG
+1136 
-1142 KLFNNSKKMSHKAL
+1142 S
-1156 DTIGAKTKQAKDWG
+1156 IGSAIK
-1170 SEKAD
+1170 EKA
-1175 QIKSAATK
+1175 
-1183 SKDWIAS
+1183 
-1190 KIGDLEDY
+1190 
-1198 MEHPG
+1198 
-1203 KLLEKV
+1203 
-1209 LGAFG
+1209 
-1214 VNMDAFGISKN
+1214 
-1225 FELPYNMM
+1225 
-1233 KGMFSKLKEA
+1233 
-1243 AKNLISGWLEDEF
+1243 
-1256 SGGGG
+1256 
-1261 TNPFADNSSYHWVRG
+1261 
-1276 WSPSGHA
+1276 
-1283 GIDYAASVGTK
+1283 
-1294 IPSSIDGKVI
+1294 
-1304 KSWQSPLGG
+1304 
-1313 GNETQIYDGSKYTHI
+1313 
-1328 FMHQSKRKVSAG
+1328 
-1340 QKVSQGQI
+1340 
-1348 IGLTGN
+1348 
-1354 TGNSTGPH
+1354 
-1362 LHWQVNKGK
+1362 
-1371 GYLNNHPD
+1371 
-1379 SIDPL
+1379 
-1384 KWAKEAAKAGGG
+1384 
-1396 SKAASKWK
+1396 
-1404 PEIKKAL
+1404 
-1411 KANGLPTSSAYVN
+1411 
-1424 AWIRQVQSESGGNAG
+1424 
-1439 ARQQVKDV
+1439 
-1447 NSGPNAARGLLQVIP
+1447 
-1462 TTFAANKLPG
+1462 
-1472 HGNIMSGLDNAM
+1472 
-1484 AAINYAKKRYGKSG
+1484 
-1498 MLRVIGHGHGYA
+1498 
-1510 TGGLINSSGLYNLA
+1510 
-1524 EGGHPEFVIPTDP
+1524 
-1537 SRQSDAMKL
+1537 
-1546 LAIARQRIEG
+1546 
-1556 NKKNKRPN
+1556 
-1564 QMRTPSTSNTNDN
+1564 
-1577 EMMNVMARQLEAT
+1577 
-1590 QRQVEL
+1590 
-1596 LTQLVASNQRLE
+1596 
-1608 QKPTGVSE
+1608 
-1616 QDMSKAQGKR
+1616 
-1626 SQMMAYNMGGAF
+1626 

>member
-117 TRGKYREMIAVS
+117 TRDKYREMIAVS

-149 VGDSMKSVGRSM
+149 IGDSMKSVGRNM
-161 SLYVTAP
+161 SLHVTAP
-168 IAAGFGTAMKKSID
+168 IVAGFGAAMKKSID

-293 TDVRGLGEA
+293 TDVRGLGDA

-307 PVAGALGYSV
+307 PVAGALGYTV

-377 DVLDQLRGK
+377 DVMDQLRTK

-429 DGSKGASKRM
+429 DGSNGASKRM

-474 KVATWVTKLANKFS
+474 KVAKWITSLANKFS

-523 TSLTV
+523 TAITV

-550 SIWNGVTAT
+550 GIWNGVTAT

-576 SQTIQA
+576 SQTTQA
-582 IKSKIAATAMTI
+582 MKTKIAAAATTA
-594 WTGVTKA
+594 WTTVTKGA
-601 AALATRGLGLAIRF
+601 TLATKGLGLAIRF
-615 MTGPIG
+615 MTGPVG
-621 IVITVITALV
+621 IVITAIGLLV
-631 GAIIYLWKTN
+631 AGLIHLWKTN
-641 STFRNAVITAW
+641 SSFRNSVITAW
-652 NAIKNAAISVFGFI
+652 NAIKNAAVAIFGFI
-666 KPYIINIWNAIKTS
+666 KPYIINIWNAIKNS
-680 TIVVWNA
+680 TIAIWNA
-687 IKNTA
+687 IKKSA
-692 ITVWNAIKF
+692 VIIWNAIKF
-701 AVQHPIQALKNIL
+701 AVQHPIQALKNVL

-722 AAAIKIWTLLK
+722 NAAIKIWTALK
-733 NGVVAIIK
+733 NGVIAIIK
-741 TYVKQV
+741 AYVAQV
-747 RSNFNLVKR
+747 RFNINLIKR
-756 IVLTV
+756 IVVTI
-761 FNAIKSFSIKVWN
+761 FNAIKSFSIKVWT
-774 AIKNGILNIVRILRN
+774 ALKNGVLGIVRALR
-789 GIAKIFKGIKNTVTT
+789 KGVLSVFNALKKGVSV
-804 IFNAVKNFAIK
+804 IFNAVKNAAVKIWTAIK
-815 VWNAIKNSVIN
+815 KSVVN
-826 RAKGLWNGVRSTFN
+826 K
-840 ALKKGTT
+840 
-847 AIFNA
+847 
-852 VKNFAL
+852 
-858 KVWTSI
+858 
-864 KNAVVSRAKALWSG
+864 AKALWSG
-878 VKNAWNNLKKGTTA
+878 VKNTWNALKKGTIG
-892 IFKSVGSF
+892 IFKAVGSF
-900 MSSKWNSIKSGTV
+900 MSSKWNSIKKGTV

-929 LSKGTRNTMNAV
+929 LKKGTHNTMNAV
-941 GSFMSKKWKDI
+941 GGFMSKKWNGI
-952 KSGTVDIVTGM
+952 KSTTVSIVNSMKSKVMGT
-963 KDKITGVMNKMGD
+963 MNKMRDG
-976 VIKSVTGDIKGFFS
+976 IKTVTGKIGNLFG
-990 GMIDKVKGGL
+990 GMVKGVKKGL
-1000 NKLIDGVNWVGGKLG
+1000 NALIKGVNWVGKKLN
-1015 MDKLPKIKLH
+1015 MDPIPPIKLH
-1025 TGTEHTNT
+1025 TGTESTHTQSFVT
-1033 TTNVVKNGKIARDTF
+1033 NGKLNRDTF

-1055 RGNGPGGF
+1055 RGNGPSGF
-1063 RHEAIKYP
+1063 RHETIIPPK
-1071 NGKMALTPNRDTTAF
+1071 GKPFITPGKDTTMP
-1086 LPKGSS
+1086 LSKGTRIL
-1092 VMNGAQTHS
+1092 NGAQTHS
-1101 MLSNSPAFANGTLPK
+1101 LLNQGQFSTGTI
-1116 FSKGTLPRF
+1116 PRF
-1125 ANGTKKIMTQA
+1125 ASGTKKNMLEA
-1136 VGEEAG
+1136 MGDEAG
-1142 KLFNNSKKMSHKAL
+1142 KFFN
-1156 DTIGAKTKQAKDWG
+1156 GAKKLSHSAMDNIGDKTEQVKEWG
-1170 SEKAD
+1170 GEKLS
-1175 QIKSAATK
+1175 QIKVAVGKGTK
-1183 SKDWIAS
+1183 WLSD
-1190 KIGDLEDY
+1190 KIGDIADWVGK
-1198 MEHPG
+1198 PG
-1203 KLLEKV
+1203 KLLNKV
-1209 LGAFG
+1209 LEAFG
-1214 VNMDAFGISKN
+1214 VNMDAFGIAKSAS
-1225 FELPYNMM
+1225 LPYDLM
-1233 KGMFSKLKEA
+1233 KGMFGKLKEA
-1243 AKNLISGWLEDEF
+1243 AKNLISGWFEEEF

-1261 TNPFADNSSYHWVRG
+1261 YNPYANNSKFQWVRG
-1276 WSPSGHA
+1276 WTPNGHA
-1283 GIDYAASVGTK
+1283 GIDYGAATGTP
-1294 IPSSIDGKVI
+1294 IPSPIDGKVI
-1304 KSWQSPLGG
+1304 QSWFSPNQPSG
-1313 GNETQIYDGSKYTHI
+1313 GNETQIWDGHKYTHI
-1328 FMHQSKRKVSAG
+1328 FMHQSKRKVKTG
-1340 QKVSQGQI
+1340 DRVHQGQI
-1348 IGLTGN
+1348 IGLVGD
-1354 TGNSTGPH
+1354 TGNSFGSH

-1379 SIDPL
+1379 SINPL
-1384 KWAKEAAKAGGG
+1384 TWAKQAVKAGGG
-1396 SKAASKWK
+1396 VGGS
-1404 PEIKKAL
+1404 
-1411 KANGLPTSSAYVN
+1411 GSA
-1424 AWIRQVQSESGGNAG
+1424 
-1439 ARQQVKDV
+1439 
-1447 NSGPNAARGLLQVIP
+1447 AARRAIKRAQSILGGRYKSSYITEQMMRVAKRESNFQSDAVNNWDINAQKGTP
-1462 TTFAANKLPG
+1462 SKGMFQMIEPSFRAYAKPG
-1472 HGNIMSGLDNAM
+1472 HGNILNPTDEAISAM
-1484 AAINYAKKRYGKSG
+1484 RYIVGKWVPIMGSWRSAFKRAGDFA
-1498 MLRVIGHGHGYA
+1498 YA
-1510 TGGLINSSGLYNLA
+1510 TGGVINTTGMYQLA
-1524 EGGHPEFVIPTDP
+1524 EGGYPEIVIPTDP
-1537 SRQSDAMKL
+1537 SKQSDAMKL
-1546 LAIARQRIEG
+1546 LHLAASKISGSNR
-1556 NKKNKRPN
+1556 NKRPN
-1564 QMRTPSTSNTNDN
+1564 QLRTPSVTSNTVDN
-1577 EMMNVMARQLEAT
+1577 A
-1590 QRQVEL
+1590 EL
-1596 LTQLVASNQRLE
+1596 LLQMIENQQKQINVLMEIARSNKTIEKQPKGFSERD
-1608 QKPTGVSE
+1608 VS
-1616 QDMSKAQGKR
+1616 QAQGSR
-1626 SQMMAYNMGGAF
+1626 LRLAAYSQGGL

>member
-1 MPERIK
+1 MAERIK

-69 KANVAALKAKYQEAA
+69 KANVAALKAKYQEAS

-621 IVITVITALV
+621 IVITVITSLV

-652 NAIKNAAISVFGFI
+652 NAIKNAAISIFGFI
-666 KPYIINIWNAIKTS
+666 KPYIINIWNAIKNS
-680 TIVVWNA
+680 TIAIWNG
-687 IKNTA
+687 IKTSA
-692 ITVWNAIKF
+692 VIIWNAIKF

-741 TYVKQV
+741 AYVNQV

-756 IVLTV
+756 IVVTI
-761 FNAIKSFSIKVWN
+761 FNAIKAFAIKVWN
-774 AIKNGILNIVRILRN
+774 IIKNGILNIVRALRSGVTNTFNALKN
-789 GIAKIFKGIKNTVTT
+789 GISA

-815 VWNAIKNSVIN
+815 VWNAIKNGVIN
-826 RAKGLWNGVRSTFN
+826 RAKGLWNGVRNTFN
-840 ALKKGTT
+840 ALKKGVT

-858 KVWTSI
+858 KLWTSV
-864 KNAVVSRAKALWSG
+864 KNGVVNRAKALWSG
-878 VKNAWNNLKKGTTA
+878 VKNTWNGLKKGTTNT
-892 IFKSVGSF
+892 FKAVGSF
-900 MSSKWNSIKSGTV
+900 MSNKWNSIKSGTV
-913 NKAKALWSGVK
+913 NKAKATWSGVK

-929 LSKGTRNTMNAV
+929 LKKGTHNTMSAV
-941 GSFMSKKWKDI
+941 GGFMSKKWNGI
-952 KSGTVDIVTGM
+952 KSATVSIVNIMKSKVMGTVNKMRDGIKTVTG
-963 KDKITGVMNKMGD
+963 KIGNLFGGM
-976 VIKSVTGDIKGFFS
+976 IKG
-990 GMIDKVKGGL
+990 VKKGL
-1000 NKLIDGVNWVGGKLG
+1000 NGLIKGVNWVGNKLG
-1015 MDKLPKIKLH
+1015 MEKIDPIKLS
-1025 TGTEHTNT
+1025 TGTQSTHTQRYVT
-1033 TTNVVKNGKIARDTF
+1033 NGKINKDTM

-1055 RGNGPGGF
+1055 KGNGPGGF
-1063 RHEAIKYP
+1063 RHETVIPPK
-1071 NGKMALTPNRDTTAF
+1071 GKPFITPAKDTTMP
-1086 LPKGSS
+1086 LQKGTRIL
-1092 VMNGAQTHS
+1092 NGAQTHA
-1101 MLSNSPAFANGTLPK
+1101 MLNRPQFNTGTIPK
-1116 FSKGTLPRF
+1116 FSIGSMLGNLIGGGKKPKKEKHSKANDSDSSLGSKLGNMWGGVKDAAAKVGGKVLGGVNTAVQTGKG
-1125 ANGTKKIMTQA
+1125 M
-1136 VGEEAG
+1136 
-1142 KLFNNSKKMSHKAL
+1142 
-1156 DTIGAKTKQAKDWG
+1156 AK
-1170 SEKAD
+1170 
-1175 QIKSAATK
+1175 
-1183 SKDWIAS
+1183 IAS
-1190 KIGDLEDY
+1190 KAIGDVLDY
-1198 MEHPG
+1198 IEKPG
-1203 KLLEKV
+1203 KLVNKV
-1209 LGAFG
+1209 F
-1214 VNMDAFGISKN
+1214 DIFGINMGSFGIPKGA
-1225 FELPYNMM
+1225 ELPFNMM
-1233 KGMFSKLKEA
+1233 KGMFGKLKKGAIDKVKDWLEEA
-1243 AKNLISGWLEDEF
+1243 GGGDGGYIKYLDNITTPYSPNGPPPGYAFSWPHPGIDLPYKYEPVYSTISGTAHTKEMPGGFGHYISVIRGALEVIYGHLSKWLVK
-1256 SGGGG
+1256 
-1261 TNPFADNSSYHWVRG
+1261 N
-1276 WSPSGHA
+1276 
-1283 GIDYAASVGTK
+1283 
-1294 IPSSIDGKVI
+1294 
-1304 KSWQSPLGG
+1304 
-1313 GNETQIYDGSKYTHI
+1313 
-1328 FMHQSKRKVSAG
+1328 G
-1340 QKVSQGQI
+1340 QKVHPGTKLGIS
-1348 IGLTGN
+1348 GN
-1354 TGNSTGPH
+1354 TGASTGPH
-1362 LHWQVNKGK
+1362 LHYEMHRNGK
-1371 GYLNNHPD
+1371 P
-1379 SIDPL
+1379 IDPVKWL
-1384 KWAKEAAKAGGG
+1384 KSHNGGG
-1396 SKAASKWK
+1396 KSGGSRAASAWR
-1404 PEIKKAL
+1404 PEVVKAL
-1411 KANGLPTSSAYVN
+1411 RANHLPTSGAYVN
-1424 AWIRQVQSESGGNAG
+1424 AWIRQIDSESSGNAG
-1439 ARQQVKDV
+1439 ARQGIRDI
-1447 NSGPNAARGLLQVIP
+1447 NSGGNEAQGLVQVTP
-1462 TTFAANKLPG
+1462 STFRAFKMPG
-1472 HGNIMSGLDNAM
+1472 HGNILNGLDNLM
-1484 AAINYAKKRYGKSG
+1484 AGIHYAKSRYGGS
-1498 MLRVIGHGHGYA
+1498 MLSVIGHGHGYA
-1510 TGGLINSSGLYNLA
+1510 TGGLINTAGLYNLA
-1524 EGGHPEFVIPTDP
+1524 EDGYPEIVIPTDP

-1546 LAIARQRIEG
+1546 LAIASQRIEG

-1564 QMRTPSTSNTNDN
+1564 QLRTPNVTSNTVDN
-1577 EMMNVMARQLEAT
+1577 A
-1590 QRQVEL
+1590 EL
-1596 LTQLVASNQRLE
+1596 LLQMIENQQKQINVLMEIARSNKTIEKQPKGFSE
-1608 QKPTGVSE
+1608 HDVS
-1616 QDMSKAQGKR
+1616 QAQGSR
-1626 SQMMAYNMGGAF
+1626 LRLAAYSQGGL